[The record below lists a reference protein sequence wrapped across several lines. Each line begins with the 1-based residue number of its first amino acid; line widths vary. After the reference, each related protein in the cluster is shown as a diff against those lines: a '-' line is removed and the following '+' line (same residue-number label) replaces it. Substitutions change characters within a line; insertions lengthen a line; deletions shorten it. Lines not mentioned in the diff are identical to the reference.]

1 MKGCG
6 PVACSKRSIDIIIRL
21 SNTAA
26 TALVRQRETSSAE
39 ATTATSS
46 ASYSN
51 DSAARTATMRVSVRG
66 TRSSLVRYGFADG
79 GEAGGG
85 EAGWC
90 ANAIHELASYTASIM
105 SAVAQSCDSGAS
117 AGCDHGL
124 VSAGTI
130 S

>member
-51 DSAARTATMRVSVRG
+51 DSAARTATMRVSGRG

-79 GEAGGG
+79 VGAGG
-85 EAGWC
+85 AGGS
-90 ANAIHELASYTASIM
+90 AVMAIHALASKSASSM
-105 SAVAQSCDSGAS
+105 SEVAHSCAS
-117 AGCDHGL
+117 AE
-124 VSAGTI
+124 SE
-130 S
+130 